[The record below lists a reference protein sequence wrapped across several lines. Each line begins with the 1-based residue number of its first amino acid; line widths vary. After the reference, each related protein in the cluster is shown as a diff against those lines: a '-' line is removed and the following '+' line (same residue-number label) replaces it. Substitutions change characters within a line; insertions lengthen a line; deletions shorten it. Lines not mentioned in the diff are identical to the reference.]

1 MATIEQYKSGLVA
14 KMVKQAYDIMQT
26 MDGPVSES
34 EFASSYQKQLNEL
47 VPIRLDQAQA
57 ERFIDD
63 AERCAV
69 GERACR
75 SAFEDAPY
83 TRSVFLDE
91 LADGLVDVGK
101 AEYVSKEKAKEVLS
115 EYRSPIIISKIN
127 GKYMEICRTW
137 PKYCFYWNLEKCG
150 LKCLTKL

>member
-1 MATIEQYKSGLVA
+1 MATIDQYKSGLVA
-14 KMVKQAYDIMQT
+14 KMVRQAYDVMQST
-26 MDGPVSES
+26 EGPVAES
-34 EFASSYQKQLNEL
+34 EFGRICQKQVSEL
-47 VPIRLDQAQA
+47 APMRLDQAQA

-75 SAFEDAPY
+75 STFEGSPY

-91 LADGLVDVGK
+91 LADGLVEVGK
-101 AEYVSKEKAKEVLS
+101 AEYVSKEKAKEVLA
-115 EYRSPIIISKIN
+115 EYRNPIVISKVS

-137 PKYCFYWNLEKCG
+137 PKNCFYWNLEKRG